1 MTVRGVLPGHQRPA
15 VLAAPELPGG
25 RRLTARI
32 ASATAIPAAGQLAV
46 QLTAAVT
53 LAVAARR
60 LDAGSFGAY
69 VVATTVLGTA
79 AALVDSGLTPLG
91 VRESA
96 RHPERAAQ
104 TFRTVLVLRVALS
117 LPLAVAAWL
126 AFVVLVPAGRHGS
139 VVAGVVLGAAVLVTG
154 VGGTY
159 RVPAQAQLRLGG
171 VTFAEIVGRLA
182 TQGVLLAVVLTAAP
196 DPHAALVTLPLAV
209 GVSVTLACCF
219 LFCRRIAPLRPW
231 QLLPR
236 GLWAAMARSAW
247 PLGLAMVINQLY
259 FRVDML
265 VVSATRS
272 GVDVGA
278 YGLAYRVLE
287 SANVF
292 GGLFQAAVFPLLA
305 AAVAAP
311 ARWRLL
317 ARRAVLV
324 MGVAGLGLAL
334 SGLLLAGMAVRLLGG
349 GNYPAAGPALSVL
362 LVAGGLVGLLVITI
376 DRQRQALWVNLAAL
390 ALNASLC
397 MALVPVWGILAAAW
411 VGVGSELLMLAG
423 NLAMLVRWAPREVAV
438 GG

>member
-1 MTVRGVLPGHQRPA
+1 MTVRGVLPAQ
-15 VLAAPELPGG
+15 ELPAGH
-25 RRLTARI
+25 RLTVRI

-96 RHPERAAQ
+96 QHPERADE

-117 LPLAVAAWL
+117 LPFAVAAWV

-139 VVAGVVLGAAVLVTG
+139 VLAGLVLAAAVLVTG
-154 VGGTY
+154 IGGSY
-159 RVPAQAQLRLGG
+159 RVPAQAQLRLTGLT
-171 VTFAEIVGRLA
+171 VADIIGRLA
-182 TQGVLLAVVLTAAP
+182 TQGVLLGVVLIAAP

-209 GVSVTLACCF
+209 GVSMTLACCVV
-219 LFCRRIAPLRPW
+219 LCRRIAPLRPW
-231 QLLPR
+231 ELLPR
-236 GLWAAMARSAW
+236 ALWATMARSAW

-265 VVSATRS
+265 VVSATRP
-272 GVDVGA
+272 GVEVGA
-278 YGLAYRVLE
+278 YGLAYRLVE
-287 SANVF
+287 AANVF
-292 GGLFQAAVFPLLA
+292 GGLFQTSVFPLLA
-305 AAVAAP
+305 AAVVTP

-317 ARRAVLV
+317 ARRSVAV

-334 SGLLLAGMAVRLLGG
+334 GGLLFAGTVVRVLGG
-349 GNYPAAGPALSVL
+349 GHYPAAGPALTVL
-362 LVAGGLVGLLVITI
+362 MAAGGLAWVNGLLGLLVVTI

-390 ALNASLC
+390 ALNATLC
-397 MALVPVWGILAAAW
+397 VVLVPVWGILAAAW
-411 VGVGSELLMLAG
+411 VGVVSEVLMLVG
-423 NLAMLVRWAPREVAV
+423 NVAMLSRWAPREVPV